1 MVCRDLEGD
10 QLLVRTD
17 GRKSKEIAV
26 PVSLLDV
33 QRRRY
38 SSSDPKVIL
47 DNAKDNAIKY
57 ARETM
62 ILCTGAAGSRP
73 NQSRQGLN
81 IVITLQENVL
91 WPSYSMDYTSS
102 WQVAEGRVSLS
113 IVHS

>member
-1 MVCRDLEGD
+1 MSKNGRKKLAPALQTWYVLTSRD

-47 DNAKDNAIKY
+47 DNAKDI
-57 ARETM
+57 
-62 ILCTGAAGSRP
+62 
-73 NQSRQGLN
+73 
-81 IVITLQENVL
+81 
-91 WPSYSMDYTSS
+91 
-102 WQVAEGRVSLS
+102 
-113 IVHS
+113 